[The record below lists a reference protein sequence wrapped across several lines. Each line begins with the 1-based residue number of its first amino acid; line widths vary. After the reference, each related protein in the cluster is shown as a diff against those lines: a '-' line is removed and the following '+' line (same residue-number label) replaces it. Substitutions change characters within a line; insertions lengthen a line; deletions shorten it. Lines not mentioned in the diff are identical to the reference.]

1 MLLKALV
8 VGDYGVG
15 KTSLIHRLVCNKF
28 DPVQIRSTIVCDF
41 MRKEIEIDGKEYT
54 LILWDTGGHE
64 RFMPILSPMYYR
76 NVCCCL
82 FVFLIDNLESFDALE
97 NLKNQFMEVIG
108 KENFPFV
115 LVGNKLDLNEQRQ
128 VEIEKAKSWCT
139 QNGGMPYVETSA
151 KDGRG
156 VFEAFEMVTKRFLD
170 LSQDEQ
176 TLLLTK
182 QSVVVPDTTNDNYSC
197 C

>member
-1 MLLKALV
+1 
-8 VGDYGVG
+8 
-15 KTSLIHRLVCNKF
+15 
-28 DPVQIRSTIVCDF
+28 
-41 MRKEIEIDGKEYT
+41 MRKKIEIEKEYT

-82 FVFLIDNLESFDALE
+82 FVFSIDNLESFDALE
-97 NLKNQFMEVIG
+97 KHKNQFMEVIS

-115 LVGNKLDLNEQRQ
+115 LVGNKLDLKNEQCQ

-156 VFEAFEMVTKRFLD
+156 VFEAFEMVTKRFSD

-182 QSVVVPDTTNDNYSC
+182 QSVVPDTTNDNYPC